1 MDDELLHQVRI
12 TTGATSATLAIDDRD
27 ISKQVKGYQLS
38 QVAGAAPVL
47 VLQMAA
53 HLQED
58 FEGLAHVVI
67 GDPPDPGPAAA
78 AFFGAIDAGELERN
92 VLNRHDLMDGGPN
105 ELTRAM
111 LQLLQEWARGE
122 WNREVTDAVPQ

>member
-1 MDDELLHQVRI
+1 MDDELHQVRI
-12 TTGATSATLAIDDRD
+12 TTNHTTATLALDGRD
-27 ISKQVKGYQLS
+27 ISKQVSGYQLS
-38 QVAGAAPVL
+38 QRAGTAPVL
-47 VLQMAA
+47 VLQMSP
-53 HLQED
+53 LVKED

-78 AFFGAIDAGELERN
+78 AFLSAIDAGELERN

-122 WNREVTDAVPQ
+122 WKREVADAVPQ